1 MTAEH
6 DAVWARLGPVG
17 VWSFAFDSL
26 PADDVRRTAREIE
39 SLGYPSLWVPE
50 GGGSREISYRASK
63 WNLLDDYESDPCD
76 RTGTCVYH
84 YYAFVCDQGGAC
96 GGSIHGTFTV
106 LRGRG

>member
-6 DAVWARLGPVG
+6 DAVRARLAPVG

-50 GGGSREISYRASK
+50 GGGSREIFAHLS
-63 WNLLDDYESDPCD
+63 LLLSATERITVCSGISSPGDPN
-76 RTGTCVYH
+76 R
-84 YYAFVCDQGGAC
+84 
-96 GGSIHGTFTV
+96 GSIR
-106 LRGRG
+106 LIAPY

>member
-6 DAVWARLGPVG
+6 DAVRARLGPVG

-50 GGGSREISYRASK
+50 GGGSREDLRAPVPAA
-63 WNLLDDYESDPCD
+63 LRD
-76 RTGTCVYH
+76 RT
-84 YYAFVCDQGGAC
+84 D
-96 GGSIHGTFTV
+96 HGV
-106 LRGRG
+106 LGDL